1 VNVHGSGDCFCF
13 SVECVGSGNLFWVL
27 MNDLLSFFF
36 FFGYLFGLGLFAA
49 LKERREK
56 LIIEAGHVMLFNF

>member
-27 MNDLLSFFF
+27 MNDLLWFFF
-36 FFGYLFGLGLFAA
+36 FFGYLFGSVCCF
-49 LKERREK
+49 EREEGK
-56 LIIEAGHVMLFNF
+56 TYN

>member
-36 FFGYLFGLGLFAA
+36 FLVICLGLFAA

>member
-1 VNVHGSGDCFCF
+1 
-13 SVECVGSGNLFWVL
+13 
-27 MNDLLSFFF
+27 
-36 FFGYLFGLGLFAA
+36 LGLFAA